1 MFVEKDEDH
10 LNHPAV
16 TPTFPV
22 WKKNILHW
30 EMVLLNECGLI
41 RVHMNEEMPRHHP
54 SVHLGF
60 GMSSK
65 EFLFCPM
72 KS

>member
-1 MFVEKDEDH
+1 MFLEKDEAH

-22 WKKNILHW
+22 WKQKHPHW
-30 EMVLLNECGLI
+30 EMVLLNECGLVC
-41 RVHMNEEMPRHHP
+41 VHMNEEMPHHHL
-54 SVHLGF
+54 STHLGF
-60 GMSSK
+60 GMSST
-65 EFLFCPM
+65 EFLFCPT